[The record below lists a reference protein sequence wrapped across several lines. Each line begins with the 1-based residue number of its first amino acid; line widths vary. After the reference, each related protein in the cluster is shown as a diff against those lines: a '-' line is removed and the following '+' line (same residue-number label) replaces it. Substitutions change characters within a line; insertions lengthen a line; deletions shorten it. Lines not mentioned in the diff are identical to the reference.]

1 MPSSETDLLHF
12 GDDRFNDRGA
22 INTPVYR
29 ASLFSFETYQAFVD
43 ARTAGAHVYSRVS
56 NPTRATLE
64 AKIAHLERADR
75 AIAFSSGMAAIS
87 TPLLALLKTGDHL
100 LVAMCCYGPTRQVC
114 NTLLTNMGVEVEYF
128 DSDESH
134 DLSHRIKPNT
144 RVIYLESPGSTT
156 FQIQD
161 LRAVARVAKAHNI
174 YTVIDNTWA
183 TPLYQQPITLGIDV
197 VVHTGT
203 KYMGGHSDVVAGLLA
218 CNEELYQRIQPIA
231 EVLGAA
237 LSPDDS
243 YLVTRGLRTLAVRLK
258 QQGETAMKLAHW
270 LKDRPEVKKILHPG
284 FPDFPGY
291 ELARSQMSGNSGLF
305 AFVLNDPAPVAAQYA
320 FVDALEY
327 FSIGVSW
334 GGYESLLLPV
344 GESYRDLPRVRQS
357 MGIEDEM
364 YRLSVGLESYED
376 LVADLEGGFA
386 ARAAALEAIGATLTG
401 VDI

>member
-1 MPSSETDLLHF
+1 MPSTETDLLHF
-12 GDDRFNDRGA
+12 GDDRFKDRGA

-29 ASLFSFETYQAFVD
+29 ASLFSFETYQTFVD
-43 ARTAGAHVYSRVS
+43 ARADGSHVYSRVS
-56 NPTRATLE
+56 NPTRTNLE
-64 AKIAHLERADR
+64 AKIAHLEKADH

-87 TPLLALLKTGDHL
+87 TPLLALLKSGDHL

-114 NTLLTNMGVEVEYF
+114 DTLLKNMGVEVEYF
-128 DSDESH
+128 DADESP

-144 RVIYLESPGSTT
+144 RVIYLESPGTFT

-161 LRAVARVAKAHNI
+161 LRAVAKLAKAHNI
-174 YTVIDNTWA
+174 YTIIDNTWA

-197 VVHTGT
+197 VVHTAT
-203 KYMGGHSDVVAGLLA
+203 KYIGGHSDVVAGLLA
-218 CNEELYQRIQPIA
+218 CNTELYRRIQPIA

-243 YLVTRGLRTLAVRLK
+243 YLVTRGLRTLSVRLK
-258 QQGETAMKLAHW
+258 QQGETAMKIAYW
-270 LKDRPEVKKILHPG
+270 LKARPEVKTIFHPG
-284 FPDFPGY
+284 MPEFPGY
-291 ELARSQMSGNSGLF
+291 ELARTQLSGYGGLF
-305 AFVLNDPAPVAAQYA
+305 AFSLHDPAPAAAQYA

-327 FSIGVSW
+327 CSIGVSW

-344 GESYRDLPRVRQS
+344 GDGYRDAPRIRQS

-376 LVADLEGGFA
+376 LIADLEGGFA
-386 ARAAALEAIGATLTG
+386 ARATALEALGALSG